1 MNLSQ
6 KKNRVLTPI
15 FNWGEDHARRSGMNL
30 SQKKNRVLTPIF
42 NWGQNTIFLL
52 ARFSC

>member
-1 MNLSQ
+1 
-6 KKNRVLTPI
+6 
-15 FNWGEDHARRSGMNL
+15 MNL